1 MFFIVFITL
10 LGIMHGYVG
19 WKIFSGLNLN
29 SSLAIIG
36 IILLAILTLLPVLP
50 ILFRYNGYESSFLDK
65 LSLIGYTSLGF
76 FTLSFVAFL
85 SKDLLFKVWGFI
97 SSFFSADVKQQMA
110 LDADKREFLEKS
122 LSIGILSL
130 IGPTTA
136 YGYYSARKG
145 PTIINQDIYLKN
157 LPDSF
162 ENFTIAQI
170 SDLHVGPTI
179 KKPYVEKVV
188 NQISTINP
196 DLIAITGDMVDGSI
210 DYLRKDLEPLSQV
223 VASHGTYFVTGNHE
237 YYSGAKRWLDETD
250 RMGFTNLVNENR
262 LITINDQSIALAGVN
277 DYRAHQIIPSHR
289 SNPQAALKGINSEKV
304 KILLAHQPSS
314 IFQANEAGFDLQ
326 ISGHTHGGQFWP
338 FTYPTKKANPYL
350 SGLHNHNGTQ
360 IYVNSG
366 TGYWGPPLRLGV
378 TAEITLFKLKKT

>member
-122 LSIGILSL
+122 LSIGILTL
-130 IGPTTA
+130 VGPATA
-136 YGYYSARKG
+136 YGFYSARKG

-188 NQISTINP
+188 NQISNLNP